1 MNLAELFKAT
11 SLDVFEAM
19 TYLGFAT
26 NQDYTPI
33 NYLVVD
39 DLSEYNTN
47 TPQAQAGFDVEART
61 VVLPKNLLSDPEQLW
76 CSVCH
81 ELTHAHQ
88 PVESILR
95 DQFLPYYFQ
104 EIEKQAYI
112 VQAYLYGKLIAGKT
126 ISKLTHDNI
135 LAKLEYEWLKLR
147 ITSLSN

>member
-1 MNLAELFKAT
+1 MNLAELFKET

-61 VVLPKNLLSDPEQLW
+61 ILLPKNLLSDPEQLW
-76 CSVCH
+76 CLVCH

-88 PVESILR
+88 PIESILR

-104 EIEKQAYI
+104 EIERQAYI
-112 VQAYLYGKLIAGKT
+112 VQSYLYVKLTAAKT
-126 ISKLTHDNI
+126 ISKMGRDDILTKLDN
-135 LAKLEYEWLKLR
+135 EWFKVR
-147 ITSLSN
+147 IASLSN

>member
-1 MNLAELFKAT
+1 MNLAELFKTT

-19 TYLGFAT
+19 TYLGFDT

-33 NYLVVD
+33 NFLVVD
-39 DLSEYNTN
+39 DLSDYDAN
-47 TPQAQAGFDVEART
+47 TPQPKAGFDINART

-88 PVESILR
+88 PTESILR

-104 EIEKQAYI
+104 EIERQAYI
-112 VQAYLYGKLIAGKT
+112 VQAYLYGKLAAAKI
-126 ISKLTHDNI
+126 ISKMDRDDILTKLDN
-135 LAKLEYEWLKLR
+135 EWFKVR
-147 ITSLSN
+147 IANLSN